1 MSTWLKLRTRINCTD
16 SDCLIAFARKTWIIS
31 VPITR
36 WETLLFYA
44 IPRKDTNPLAHRL
57 IEHFGSISGVLD
69 ASLEDLME
77 IEGMGE
83 YSATLIKLVAAYT
96 RIYMMDKTKD
106 VCLNSSEKAGRY
118 LCARFVGFREET
130 VYMLSLDAKYRVLAT
145 TILDRGSIEA
155 SEINIRK
162 VVATALRYNAINV
175 IIAHNHPSG
184 VALPSPNDL
193 TATQK
198 IEIGLK
204 TVGVKLVDHIIV
216 AENDFVSLA
225 DSGIIH

>member
-1 MSTWLKLRTRINCTD
+1 MDD
-16 SDCLIAFARKTWIIS
+16 SKKNLHKQHRQRLLNRFREEDLDHFSPHNAL
-31 VPITR
+31 
-36 WETLLFYA
+36 ETLLFFA
-44 IPRKDTNPLAHRL
+44 IPRKDTNPIAHRL
-57 IEHFGSISGVLD
+57 IEYFGSISGVLD

-83 YSATLIKLVAAYT
+83 HSATLLKLVASFT
-96 RIYMMDKTKD
+96 RIYMMDRTKD

-118 LCARFVGFREET
+118 LSARFIGLREET
-130 VYMLSLDAKYRVLAT
+130 VFMLSLDAKYRVLAT

-162 VVATALRYNAINV
+162 VVSTALRYNAVSV

-193 TATQK
+193 TATEK
-198 IEIGLK
+198 IHAGLS

-216 AENDFVSLA
+216 ADNDFVSLA
-225 DSGIIH
+225 DSGIIR